1 MKMTGF
7 YMKCDTGMKWINDLG
22 SMLNCWNAETT
33 TRAALILKKFDYEL
47 LHVKEIISKVALRH
61 CDYERIPPKAC

>member
-33 TRAALILKKFDYEL
+33 TRAALILKKFDYETTSC
-47 LHVKEIISKVALRH
+47 EG
-61 CDYERIPPKAC
+61 DYFKSSITSL